1 MFNTYQTEES
11 NNYVSVVRQFRAI
24 RQYPITGV
32 WGAILGGFPP
42 QSTFLLAHYVMP
54 AFPQSPDLKYL
65 VYGGLLVSST
75 TIAKAMYRMVDGG
88 KAFRVLQALG
98 FTVIL
103 EGIMAF
109 SPDVRLAWVA
119 VIISVLVNALEKG
132 YTMVERHKA
141 CEASDAST
149 VEQIRLERQ
158 EAIDS
163 ACAMREASIRAEY
176 KAASDA
182 RKAKRAASQAKVSA
196 EAKPAKRRK
205 TTAQRKSAETGS
217 PVLVQATNLLETPEG
232 AEKIVA
238 ESIEVAA

>member
-1 MFNTYQTEES
+1 MFNTYQTEEN

-24 RQYPITGV
+24 REYPITGV

-54 AFPQSPDLKYL
+54 AFPQSPDLKWL

-75 TIAKAMYRMVDGG
+75 TIAKAMYRMVDGS
-88 KAFRVLQALG
+88 KAFRIVQALG
-98 FTVIL
+98 FTIIL

-109 SPDVRLAWVA
+109 SPDVRLAWAA

-141 CEASDAST
+141 CEASDASAI
-149 VEQIRLERQ
+149 EQTRLERQ
-158 EAIDS
+158 EAIDA
-163 ACAMREASIRAEY
+163 ACAMREASVRAEY

-182 RKAKRAASQAKVSA
+182 RKVKCQATLAKA
-196 EAKPAKRRK
+196 EVKPTRKRK

-217 PVLVQATNLLETPEG
+217 PVLVQATNLLATPEG

-238 ESIEVAA
+238 EAIEAAA